1 METNQALALIENM
14 ILSAK
19 REIKDNG
26 FYYMFWGYLVFLSA
40 ITDYILLM
48 SDHPKHAL
56 VWAIAMPFGGLVS
69 IIKGFKDKK
78 KQTTITYIDEMFR
91 HLMIAFTISLFIVC
105 FIMPMTQN
113 NWRSFF
119 PTLMVVYAFALFVSG
134 GILRFKPLQYGA
146 LAVWALGAIAFF
158 MPYQHQ
164 LLLLA
169 AGVLAG
175 FVVPGHLLNMLFK
188 KNV

>member
-40 ITDYILLM
+40 LTDYILLM
-48 SDHPKHAL
+48 SDHPKHAM

-69 IIKGFKDKK
+69 IIKGIKDKK

-146 LAVWALGAIAFF
+146 LAVWALGAVAFF

-164 LLLLA
+164 LLLS
-169 AGVLAG
+169 V
-175 FVVPGHLLNMLFK
+175 
-188 KNV
+188 